1 MRIIVT
7 GLIAQHYTMGGVT
20 WDYLQY
26 LIGLKRLGHEVFYFE
41 DSGEW
46 PYNPDG
52 GDTGDDWVAIDCN
65 RNITYLNNVLS
76 RYGLHDSW
84 AYYFPLNSTWHGMPD
99 GKRKEIV
106 QTADLLINVSG
117 TLEKPEDYRSVK
129 RLIYVD
135 SDPGFTQARLKLHQ
149 NDFTKRVNVHDV
161 HFSFGECLPENLK
174 DENYNWK
181 PTRTPIVLSEWMT
194 TAPGKNVYT
203 TVMNWTSYK
212 PLQYEGNFLYQKD
225 VEFIKFLTLPQH
237 LKDIHFEVALSPL
250 QHANWQ
256 FDTHRF
262 IAGESE
268 ELLNKTPV
276 DLLSYF
282 GWNVVDPAHTCGDID
297 SYRRY
302 FFNSKA
308 EWSVAKGGYV
318 VSSPG
323 WFSCRSA
330 CYLGAGKPV
339 IVQDTGFGKVLPVGE
354 GILSFSTLMESIEA
368 VLEVEAHYDLHAKR
382 AKEIAHEYFDADKVL
397 KSLIERMGEN

>member
-26 LIGLKRLGHEVFYFE
+26 LIGLKSLGHEVFYFE

-46 PYNPDG
+46 PYNLDG
-52 GDTGDDWVAIDCN
+52 GITGDDWVAKDCN
-65 RNITYLNNVLS
+65 SNITYLNKVLS
-76 RYGLHDSW
+76 RYDLHHNW
-84 AYYFPLNSTWHGMPD
+84 AYYFPLNATWFGLPD
-99 GKRKEIV
+99 VKRKEII

-117 TLEKPEDYRSVK
+117 TLEKPENYRSVK

-135 SDPGFTQARLKLHQ
+135 SDPGFTQVKLKGSQ
-149 NDFTKRVNVHDV
+149 NDFTQRVNAHDV
-161 HFSFGECLPENLK
+161 FFSFGECLPEDLT

-181 PTRTPIVLSEWMT
+181 PTRTPIVLSEWQPT
-194 TAPGKNVYT
+194 EPGKNAYT
-203 TVMNWTSYK
+203 TVMNWTSYS

-225 VEFIKFLTLPQH
+225 VEFIKFLTLTEH

-256 FDTHRF
+256 SDVHP
-262 IAGESE
+262 

-276 DLLSYF
+276 ELLSHF
-282 GWNVVDPAHTCGDID
+282 GWHVVDPAVTCADID

-302 FFNSKA
+302 IFNSKA

-318 VSSPG
+318 VSGPG

-330 CYLGAGKPV
+330 CYLAAGKPV
-339 IVQDTGFGKVLPVGE
+339 IIQDTGFGKVLPVGE
-354 GILSFSTLMESIEA
+354 GILAFSTLAESIEA
-368 VLEVEAHYDLHAKR
+368 VLEVEAHYDRHAKR
-382 AKEIAHEYFDADKVL
+382 AQEIAYEYFDADKVL
-397 KSLIERMGEN
+397 KSLIERMGEK